1 MFKGE
6 EGRKNKQGILVIQPV
21 NVAGRGRQEGQGRNI
36 GYTTSQ
42 CWRERKAGRTSK
54 EYWLP
59 NPLMLKGDRKTGR
72 TNNEYWSP
80 NLLMMKEEET
90 GRTSEEYWLLN
101 LLLLKG
107 KEDRK
112 NKQGILVTQ
121 PVNNEG
127 IG

>member
-1 MFKGE
+1 
-6 EGRKNKQGILVIQPV
+6 
-21 NVAGRGRQEGQGRNI
+21 
-36 GYTTSQ
+36 
-42 CWRERKAGRTSK
+42 
-54 EYWLP
+54 
-59 NPLMLKGDRKTGR
+59 MLKGDRKTGR